1 MPIAPGW
8 SSLAAELAQLAG
20 VAAAAG
26 LAVLVAAPGRWPRL
40 AGLAAWAAGGALLLV
55 YLEPFGDLARL
66 VAAGAAVGAV
76 GAGLAAVFVRWPWLV
91 ALAALATAPARIPI
105 DVGEEQA
112 NLLVPLYAVIVGAAF
127 ALAWQLW
134 RGNGRVRELGP
145 IAWPAAAFILW
156 AALSLLWTDDV
167 RKGALDLAAFYL
179 PFGLLALVVARLPWS
194 RRWLTALAAQLTVMA
209 LIFAGIGIY
218 QWANRDIFWNPKVDV
233 GNAYAPFF
241 RVNSVFW
248 DPSIYGRFLVLAV
261 LMLLALVL
269 FGRGWRPAVA
279 ATAGIAAVWAGL
291 VLSFSQSSFVALVAG
306 VLAAGAIA
314 WGRRAVV
321 SLAMLAGVLVSVG
334 FSAPSVRA
342 ELRSD
347 FDRVTSGRAGLV
359 ANGVRIAVDHP
370 VGGVGLGG
378 FERAYAART
387 GLRGEEPKRAASHNT
402 PVTVAAETGAPGL
415 ALFAWLVLTPLALGF
430 RRASRSFAGRA
441 SLIVALAVLAIL
453 VHSLFYN
460 AFFEDPMAWGAL
472 GLAAVVAAWRGEGR

>member
-1 MPIAPGW
+1 
-8 SSLAAELAQLAG
+8 LAAEFARLGG

-26 LAVLVAAPGRWPRL
+26 LAVLLVAPGRWPRL
-40 AGLAAWAAGGALLLV
+40 AGFGAWGGGGVLLLV

-66 VAAGAAVGAV
+66 VAAAAAVGAL
-76 GAGLAAVFVRWPWLV
+76 GLGLAAVFLRWPWLV

-105 DVGEEQA
+105 DLGADEA
-112 NLLVPLYAVIVGAAF
+112 NLLVPLYVVIAGG
-127 ALAWQLW
+127 ALALLWQLW
-134 RGNGRVRELGP
+134 RGNGRSRELGP

-156 AALSLLWTDDV
+156 AGLSLLWTDDL
-167 RKGALDLAAFYL
+167 RRGSLDLAAFYL

-194 RRWLTALAAQLTVMA
+194 RRWLTALAVQLTAMA
-209 LIFAGIGIY
+209 LVFAGIGIY
-218 QWANRDIFWNPKVDV
+218 QWVTRDVFWNPRVIV
-233 GNAYAPFF
+233 GNAYAPFY

-269 FGRGWRPAVA
+269 FGRGWRFAAA
-279 ATAGIAAVWAGL
+279 ATAGIVAVWAGL

-321 SLAMLAGVLVSVG
+321 ALALLAVVLVSVG

-359 ANGVRIAVDHP
+359 ANGARIAVDHP
-370 VGGVGLGG
+370 LGGVGLGA

-472 GLAAVVAAWRGEGR
+472 GLAAVIADWRGSERKDTTS